1 MKETLTKLNDWIT
14 LITQVGVA
22 LIALSI
28 VVEIVFGVNAVF
40 GGGVITNL
48 SGIVKEIGGVADDGD
63 TGNGFVGLIAILV
76 ILALVRGRVTKKA

>member
-48 SGIVKEIGGVADDGD
+48 SGIVKEIGGVSDDGD